1 MHSILF
7 ILVFEL
13 FKISGVSNIIFFVNE
28 PMHISVL
35 LVALPNI

>member
-13 FKISGVSNIIFFVNE
+13 FKISGVSNFFFINE
-28 PMHISVL
+28 PMHRNVL
-35 LVALPNI
+35 LVSLTA